1 MFRFCNIHGGG
12 EAVGGVLVDEE
23 KEVDEVDELVDEEMT
38 KGAIHHDKPAALGG
52 GSPGQHGWFLQNK
65 PALIDEGDGEHDDDD
80 DADDDFDAD
89 AADYVDVDDY
99 DEQKIMI
106 VESLDGGCPSSMGGF
121 FKASPHLLMRGLVSM
136 IMMVVV
142 EMMMTMNS

>member
-23 KEVDEVDELVDEEMT
+23 KEVDKVDELVDEEKEVDMVDEEKEVDKVDELVDEEMT

-65 PALIDEGDGEHDDDD
+65 PALIDEGDRAREDADDYNDDDD
-80 DADDDFDAD
+80 HADHHHDDHG
-89 AADYVDVDDY
+89 DYEDHEDT
-99 DEQKIMI
+99 Q
-106 VESLDGGCPSSMGGF
+106 F
-121 FKASPHLLMRGLVSM
+121 AH
-136 IMMVVV
+136 
-142 EMMMTMNS
+142 

>member
-23 KEVDEVDELVDEEMT
+23 KEVDEVDELVDEEKEVDMVDEEKEVDKVDELVDEEMT

-65 PALIDEGDGEHDDDD
+65 PALIDEGDRARE
-80 DADDDFDAD
+80 DADD
-89 AADYVDVDDY
+89 YNDDHDHNDDHEDHDH
-99 DEQKIMI
+99 DEDHEDHEDTQ
-106 VESLDGGCPSSMGGF
+106 F
-121 FKASPHLLMRGLVSM
+121 AH
-136 IMMVVV
+136 
-142 EMMMTMNS
+142 

>member
-1 MFRFCNIHGGG
+1 MFTFCNIHGGG

-65 PALIDEGDGEHDDDD
+65 PALIDEGDRAREDADDYNDDDD
-80 DADDDFDAD
+80 HADHHHDDHG
-89 AADYVDVDDY
+89 DYEDHEDT
-99 DEQKIMI
+99 Q
-106 VESLDGGCPSSMGGF
+106 F
-121 FKASPHLLMRGLVSM
+121 AH
-136 IMMVVV
+136 
-142 EMMMTMNS
+142 

>member
-23 KEVDEVDELVDEEMT
+23 KEVDKVDELVDEEKEVDMVDEEKEVDKVDELVDEEMT

-65 PALIDEGDGEHDDDD
+65 PALIDEGDRAREDADHDHDHDDDHD
-80 DADDDFDAD
+80 DHEDHEDTQFA
-89 AADYVDVDDY
+89 
-99 DEQKIMI
+99 
-106 VESLDGGCPSSMGGF
+106 
-121 FKASPHLLMRGLVSM
+121 H
-136 IMMVVV
+136 
-142 EMMMTMNS
+142 

>member
-65 PALIDEGDGEHDDDD
+65 PALIDEGDRARE
-80 DADDDFDAD
+80 DADDDH
-89 AADYVDVDDY
+89 DDHY
-99 DEQKIMI
+99 NHDHDHDHEDHENTQF
-106 VESLDGGCPSSMGGF
+106 V
-121 FKASPHLLMRGLVSM
+121 H
-136 IMMVVV
+136 
-142 EMMMTMNS
+142 

>member
-23 KEVDEVDELVDEEMT
+23 KEVDKVDELVDEEKEVDMVDEEKEVDKVDELVDEEMT

-65 PALIDEGDGEHDDDD
+65 PALIDEGDRARE
-80 DADDDFDAD
+80 DADDDHGDHD
-89 AADYVDVDDY
+89 HDHDHEDHEDT
-99 DEQKIMI
+99 
-106 VESLDGGCPSSMGGF
+106 
-121 FKASPHLLMRGLVSM
+121 H
-136 IMMVVV
+136 
-142 EMMMTMNS
+142 

>member
-12 EAVGGVLVDEE
+12 EAVGGVLVNEE

-65 PALIDEGDGEHDDDD
+65 PALIDEGDRARE
-80 DADDDFDAD
+80 DADDDHAD
-89 AADYVDVDDY
+89 HDHADHDHDD
-99 DEQKIMI
+99 DHEDHEDTQ
-106 VESLDGGCPSSMGGF
+106 F
-121 FKASPHLLMRGLVSM
+121 AH
-136 IMMVVV
+136 
-142 EMMMTMNS
+142 